1 MGSLS
6 WDVWVSIISLLAAV
20 GFAVVLL
27 IFTIQQKPKTVPIVG
42 LVCSIVVMAGV
53 ALAAQLPNLLGGGIH
68 PSKAVA
74 GASSAASSPATG
86 AAQAPS
92 SSKISRIQGAE
103 DRMKQDTARADATM
117 KSTESRFAGEASG
130 SSASSGAR
138 QASSAA
144 STSGIRILH
153 APGVTAHGKTAQLMV
168 QGKPNTQYTVKVI
181 YDSGS
186 VQGSGSTMR
195 AQTDAYGRAA
205 WAWTVGNDI
214 APGAHFITITGGG
227 ETVTTSFK
235 TT

>member
-6 WDVWVSIISLLAAV
+6 WDVWVSIIGLLAAV

-42 LVCSIVVMAGV
+42 LACSIVLMVGV
-53 ALAAQLPNLLGGGIH
+53 TLAAQLPNLLGGGIH

-74 GASSAASSPATG
+74 SAPSSAASSPATG
-86 AAQAPS
+86 AAQTPS

-117 KSTESRFAGEASG
+117 KSTESRFAGETSG
-130 SSASSGAR
+130 SSVSSGAQ
-138 QASSAA
+138 QASSAT
-144 STSGIRILH
+144 SSGIRILH

-186 VQGSGSTMR
+186 VKGSGSTMR

-205 WAWTVGNDI
+205 WAWTVGSDI